1 MDNLTQLVKEN
12 SSDQSVNVIFKVN
25 LEDKEDKKDEDK

>member
-25 LEDKEDKKDEDK
+25 LEEKENEKDEDK